1 MTIAMV
7 LRRLGMGVLT
17 VFGVTIVIFLLLSVL
32 PGDPLAGLLPENA
45 QPKDRQA
52 LAEQLGLDRPLPVR
66 YVSWLGD
73 VARGNLGYSPFRRRD
88 VADLIAAAWQNT
100 AILAAGSAV
109 VGLGLGI
116 IAGTTAAVF
125 HGRWPDRLISTLA
138 LSGLSVPSYFVA
150 ILLVILF
157 SAELKLLPA
166 SGMHGSEGDAFD
178 FLSHLAMP
186 LLSGS
191 LVTLGVTARVA
202 RASVVETFG
211 ADFVELLRAKGLRSY
226 QVLPHVIKN
235 AASPVLTTSGL
246 QVGNLLG
253 GAVLIETIFSWPG
266 IGALI
271 YTAISARDLRV
282 VQGATVV
289 IAVTFVL
296 LNVLVDLLQ
305 MVVDPRQRRAA

>member
-1 MTIAMV
+1 MV

-17 VFGVTIVIFLLLSVL
+17 AFGVSIVIFLLLSVL

-45 QPKDRQA
+45 QPADRAA
-52 LAEQLGLDRPLPVR
+52 LAQQLGLDKPLPVR
-66 YVSWLGD
+66 YISWVGD
-73 VARGNLGYSPFRRRD
+73 LAHGDLGYSPFRRRN

-100 AILAAGSAV
+100 AVLAISSAV
-109 VGLGLGI
+109 VGLGLGVL
-116 IAGTTAAVF
+116 AGITAAVF
-125 HGRWPDRLISTLA
+125 HGKWPDRLISTLA
-138 LSGLSVPSYFVA
+138 LSGLSVPSYFIA

-157 SAELKLLPA
+157 SAQLKLLPA
-166 SGMHGSEGDAFD
+166 SGMHGTEGDTFD

-186 LLSGS
+186 LISGS

-202 RASVVETFG
+202 RASIVETFG

-266 IGALI
+266 IGALV

-282 VQGATVV
+282 VQGATLV
-289 IAVTFVL
+289 IAVTFVV

-305 MVVDPRQRRAA
+305 MIIDPRQRRTA

>member
-1 MTIAMV
+1 ML
-7 LRRLGMGVLT
+7 LRRFGMGILT
-17 VFGVTIVIFLLLSVL
+17 AFGVSILIFLLLSVL

-45 QPKDRQA
+45 QPKDREA
-52 LAEQLGLDRPLPVR
+52 LAQQLGLDRPLPVR
-66 YVSWLGD
+66 YLSWLGD
-73 VARGNLGYSPFRRRD
+73 LSHGDLGYSPFRRRD
-88 VADLIAAAWQNT
+88 VAELIGSAWQNT
-100 AILAAGSAV
+100 AILAVASAV
-109 VGLGLGI
+109 VGLGLGVL
-116 IAGTTAAVF
+116 AGILAAIF

-157 SAELKLLPA
+157 SAQLKLLPG
-166 SGMHGSEGDAFD
+166 SGMGSTDAGLAD

-202 RASVVETFG
+202 RASLVETFG
-211 ADFVELLRAKGLRSY
+211 ADFVDLLRAKGLRAF

-266 IGALI
+266 MGSLV

-282 VQGATVV
+282 VQGVTLV
-289 IAVTFVL
+289 IAMTFVV
-296 LNVLVDLLQ
+296 LNVLVDLFQ
-305 MVVDPRQRRAA
+305 MLIDPRQRNTT

>member
-1 MTIAMV
+1 MV

-17 VFGVTIVIFLLLSVL
+17 VFGVTLVIFLLLSIL
-32 PGDPLAGLLPENA
+32 PGDPLAGLLPETA
-45 QPKDRQA
+45 QPKDREA
-52 LAEQLGLDRPLPVR
+52 LAQQLGIDRPLPVR

-73 VARGNLGYSPFRRRD
+73 LAHGNLGYSPFRRRD

-125 HGRWPDRLISTLA
+125 QGRWPDRLISTVA

-150 ILLVILF
+150 ILLVIVF
-157 SAELKLLPA
+157 SAQLKLLPA
-166 SGMHGSEGDAFD
+166 SGMHGSDGDLRD
-178 FLSHLAMP
+178 FLGHLAMP
-186 LLSGS
+186 LIAGS

-202 RASVVETFG
+202 RASVIETFG
-211 ADFVELLRAKGLRSY
+211 ADFVDLLRAKGLRSY

-266 IGALI
+266 MGALI

-305 MVVDPRQRRAA
+305 MIVDPRQRRTA